1 MLELLKLGKCGR
13 IGIANAIKIRFLLH
27 GMKRTVT
34 LGSTP
39 YYQKLTLRPN
49 HSDWIAFEQVFRYL
63 GYGCLEAAQPRRII
77 DAGANIGMSAAY
89 FASRIPQHD
98 IVGIEPEAGNY
109 SMALANTASFP
120 KVEIRNAALWPY
132 REKLV
137 ITNRDTAGSLGFQM
151 GVRGENTEESEI
163 NIAGITVNEI
173 MESKQWEVVD
183 LIKIDIEGAERA
195 LFSDQHYLPWINRA
209 HFIAIELH
217 DWLVP
222 GCGQT
227 FFKALSAIP
236 NYSVSLA
243 GENLI
248 VQNHELDER

>member
-39 YYQKLTLRPN
+39 YYQKLTLRHYQKLTLRPN

-98 IVGIEPEAGNY
+98 IVGIEPEADNY

-120 KVEIRNAALWPY
+120 KVEIRNAAL
-132 REKLV
+132 
-137 ITNRDTAGSLGFQM
+137 
-151 GVRGENTEESEI
+151 
-163 NIAGITVNEI
+163 
-173 MESKQWEVVD
+173 
-183 LIKIDIEGAERA
+183 
-195 LFSDQHYLPWINRA
+195 
-209 HFIAIELH
+209 
-217 DWLVP
+217 
-222 GCGQT
+222 
-227 FFKALSAIP
+227 
-236 NYSVSLA
+236 
-243 GENLI
+243 
-248 VQNHELDER
+248 

>member
-1 MLELLKLGKCGR
+1 M
-13 IGIANAIKIRFLLH
+13 
-27 GMKRTVT
+27 
-34 LGSTP
+34 
-39 YYQKLTLRPN
+39 
-49 HSDWIAFEQVFRYL
+49 
-63 GYGCLEAAQPRRII
+63 
-77 DAGANIGMSAAY
+77 GA
-89 FASRIPQHD
+89 
-98 IVGIEPEAGNY
+98 
-109 SMALANTASFP
+109 
-120 KVEIRNAALWPY
+120 
-132 REKLV
+132 
-137 ITNRDTAGSLGFQM
+137 
-151 GVRGENTEESEI
+151 RGENTEESEI

-183 LIKIDIEGAERA
+183 LIKIDIEGTERV
-195 LFSDQHYLPWINRA
+195 LFSDQHYLSWINRA

-248 VQNHELDER
+248 VQNHGLDER